1 MTVTVIRN
9 ADWIVAFDEA
19 SCGHVYLK
27 GGDVAFDGNR
37 LIHVGGSYHGPVTST
52 IEGAGRMVMPGFV
65 NIHSHPASEAM
76 TKGWNDEL
84 GSPKLYGS
92 SLYEFMP
99 LFRCDAEGIPA
110 CAAVSYSELLLSGVT
125 TLVDLSVAWDGWV
138 DLFAASGL
146 RGVLAP
152 MYRSARWYTKSG
164 HVVEYEWDAKAG
176 EKAMADAMAVLD
188 MAAKHPSKRL
198 SGMVSPSQIDTCT
211 PELIQDSF
219 AEAKR
224 RKLPFQIHAAQSVV
238 EFHEITRRH
247 GKTPVEW
254 LHSLGV
260 LSRRSI
266 IGHGIFLDSHTS
278 SHWPATGDLDM
289 LIESGTTVA
298 HCPVVFHRRGIA
310 LQTFGR
316 YVAAGVNMGVGT
328 DTYPHNMLEEM
339 RAVAITSRILAED
352 VFDVRTT
359 DVFNAATLGGAQALG
374 RSDIGRL
381 SAGAKADIVLVDVT
395 HPNMR
400 PVRDPIRSLVYA
412 AADRAVKTVIVDGRT
427 VVQDGRVLTMDHEKA
442 CADLEAAQRRAEVN
456 VASLDWAH
464 RDHTVIS
471 PLTLPLKTAAKTQ
484 IKTKIK
490 TSKKTPTK
498 T

>member
-1 MTVTVIRN
+1 MPVTVIKN

-19 SCGHVYLK
+19 AQGHVYLK
-27 GGDVAFDGNR
+27 GGDVAFDGGK
-37 LIHVGGSYHGPVTST
+37 LIHVGGSYDGPAKTV
-52 IEGAGRMVMPGFV
+52 IDGAGRMVMPGLV

-110 CAAVSYSELLLSGVT
+110 CATVAYSELLLSGVT
-125 TLVDLSVAWDGWV
+125 TLVDLSVAWDGWI
-138 DLFAASGL
+138 DHFAKSGL

-152 MYRSARWYTKSG
+152 MYRSARWFTRNG
-164 HVVEYEWDAKAG
+164 HVVEYEWDNKAG
-176 EKAMADAMAVLD
+176 ETAMAEAMAVLD
-188 MAAKHPSKRL
+188 KAAKHPSKRL
-198 SGMVSPSQIDTCT
+198 TGMVAPSQIDTCT
-211 PELIQDSF
+211 PELIKDSF

-254 LHSLGV
+254 LLSLGV
-260 LSRRSI
+260 LSSRSI

-278 SHWPATGDLDM
+278 THWPATGDMDTLV
-289 LIESGTTVA
+289 ESGTTVA

-316 YVAAGVNMGVGT
+316 YVAHGVNMGIGT

-352 VFDVRTT
+352 VYDLRTA
-359 DVFNAATLGGAQALG
+359 DVFNAATLGGAKALG

-400 PVRDPIRSLVYA
+400 PVRDPVRSLVYA
-412 AADRAVKTVIVDGRT
+412 AADRAVKTVIVDGK
-427 VVQDGRVLTMDHEKA
+427 VVVDGGKVLTMDHEKA
-442 CADLEAAQRRAEVN
+442 CADLEAAQRRAEPN
-456 VASLDWAH
+456 VAKLDWAG
-464 RDHTVIS
+464 RDHLTIS
-471 PLTLPLKTAAKTQ
+471 PLMLPVKAAPKAKASAK
-484 IKTKIK
+484 KTKV
-490 TSKKTPTK
+490 
-498 T
+498 